1 MMYTDW
7 DRDVEFVG
15 YYAKGQFV
23 EDLWEV
29 LERRGMSV
37 EDLCRVL
44 GRDRR
49 WVGRLLS
56 DDPGVSIR
64 VLGEVAAV
72 LGVRLCV
79 GLGEDV

>member
-23 EDLWEV
+23 EDLLCV
-29 LERRGMSV
+29 MERRGMSV

-49 WVGRLLS
+49 WVGRLLG
-56 DDPGVSIR
+56 DDPGVTVR
-64 VLGEVAAV
+64 MLGELAAV
-72 LGVRLCV
+72 LGVRLRV